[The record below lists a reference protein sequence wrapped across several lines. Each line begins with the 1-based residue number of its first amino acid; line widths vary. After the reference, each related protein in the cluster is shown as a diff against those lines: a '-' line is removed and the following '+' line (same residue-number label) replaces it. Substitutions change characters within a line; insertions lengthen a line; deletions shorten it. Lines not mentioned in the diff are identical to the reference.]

1 MRGGR
6 RIYGY
11 IRQGRR
17 TALTRELIGGVPFQ
31 VLTVGTGPLRRVRAR
46 RLLRRLARQGVS
58 AAVFE
63 DGAWREA
70 AARYGIR
77 PVPVGPLRLAK
88 LGELLDAVC
97 PALSGKTARLCT
109 GEDGSTAR
117 RAARVLVKR
126 ARYVAAEPP
135 GQAALEQWLLARYG
149 VAAGCGGQTP
159 AVTVWCGMAGEE
171 RDGAAV
177 YLGEDCTA
185 RQEVRYAAAGLG
197 PWPVSEQLLAA
208 LFAAGRWEP
217 SQIHVVSVTSR
228 A

>member
-1 MRGGR
+1 M
-6 RIYGY
+6 YGY

-17 TALTRELIGGVPFQ
+17 TALTRELIGGVAFQ

-97 PALSGKTARLCT
+97 PVLSGKTARLCT

-171 RDGAAV
+171 RYGAAV

>member
-1 MRGGR
+1 M
-6 RIYGY
+6 YGY

-126 ARYVAAEPP
+126 ARYVAAEAP

>member
-1 MRGGR
+1 M
-6 RIYGY
+6 
-11 IRQGRR
+11 
-17 TALTRELIGGVPFQ
+17 
-31 VLTVGTGPLRRVRAR
+31 RAR

-185 RQEVRYAAAGLG
+185 RQEVRYAAVGLG

>member
-1 MRGGR
+1 M
-6 RIYGY
+6 YGY

-17 TALTRELIGGVPFQ
+17 TALTRELIGGVAFQ

-70 AARYGIR
+70 AARY
-77 PVPVGPLRLAK
+77 
-88 LGELLDAVC
+88 
-97 PALSGKTARLCT
+97 
-109 GEDGSTAR
+109 
-117 RAARVLVKR
+117 
-126 ARYVAAEPP
+126 
-135 GQAALEQWLLARYG
+135 
-149 VAAGCGGQTP
+149 
-159 AVTVWCGMAGEE
+159 
-171 RDGAAV
+171 
-177 YLGEDCTA
+177 
-185 RQEVRYAAAGLG
+185 AAAGLG

>member
-1 MRGGR
+1 M
-6 RIYGY
+6 YGY

-97 PALSGKTARLCT
+97 PVLSGKTARLCT

-159 AVTVWCGMAGEE
+159 AVTVWCGIAGEE

>member
-1 MRGGR
+1 M
-6 RIYGY
+6 YGY

-17 TALTRELIGGVPFQ
+17 TELTRELIGGVAFQ

-135 GQAALEQWLLARYG
+135 GQAALEQWMLARYG

>member
-1 MRGGR
+1 M
-6 RIYGY
+6 YGY

-185 RQEVRYAAAGLG
+185 RQEVRCAAAGLG

>member
-1 MRGGR
+1 M
-6 RIYGY
+6 YGY

-97 PALSGKTARLCT
+97 PALSGKTVRLCT
-109 GEDGSTAR
+109 GEDGSAAR

-159 AVTVWCGMAGEE
+159 AVTVWCGIAGEE

>member
-1 MRGGR
+1 M
-6 RIYGY
+6 YGY

-135 GQAALEQWLLARYG
+135 GQAALEQWMLARYG

-185 RQEVRYAAAGLG
+185 RQEVRYAAAGLW

>member
-1 MRGGR
+1 M
-6 RIYGY
+6 YGY

-159 AVTVWCGMAGEE
+159 AVTVWCGIAGEE

-185 RQEVRYAAAGLG
+185 RQEVRYAAVGLG

>member
-1 MRGGR
+1 M
-6 RIYGY
+6 YGY

-17 TALTRELIGGVPFQ
+17 TELTRELIGGVPFQ

-185 RQEVRYAAAGLG
+185 RQEVRYAAVGLG

>member
-1 MRGGR
+1 M
-6 RIYGY
+6 YGY

-63 DGAWREA
+63 DGAWQEA

>member
-1 MRGGR
+1 M
-6 RIYGY
+6 YGY

-17 TALTRELIGGVPFQ
+17 TALTRELIGGVVFQ

-185 RQEVRYAAAGLG
+185 RQEVRYAAVGLG

>member
-1 MRGGR
+1 M
-6 RIYGY
+6 YGY

-17 TALTRELIGGVPFQ
+17 TALTRELIGGVAFQ

-97 PALSGKTARLCT
+97 PVLSGKTARLCT

-159 AVTVWCGMAGEE
+159 AVTVWCGTAG
-171 RDGAAV
+171 RCIWGR
-177 YLGEDCTA
+177 TA
-185 RQEVRYAAAGLG
+185 RR
-197 PWPVSEQLLAA
+197 
-208 LFAAGRWEP
+208 GRRCGTRRRGWGRGRCR
-217 SQIHVVSVTSR
+217 SSCWRRCLRR
-228 A
+228 ADGSHRKFMWYR

>member
-1 MRGGR
+1 M
-6 RIYGY
+6 YGY

-17 TALTRELIGGVPFQ
+17 TALTRELISGVAFQ

>member
-1 MRGGR
+1 M
-6 RIYGY
+6 YGY

-88 LGELLDAVC
+88 LGKLLDAVC

>member
-1 MRGGR
+1 M
-6 RIYGY
+6 YGY

-17 TALTRELIGGVPFQ
+17 TALTRELIGGVAFQ

-149 VAAGCGGQTP
+149 VAAGSGGQTP

>member
-1 MRGGR
+1 M
-6 RIYGY
+6 YGY

-77 PVPVGPLRLAK
+77 PVPVGPQRLAK

>member
-1 MRGGR
+1 M
-6 RIYGY
+6 YGY

-17 TALTRELIGGVPFQ
+17 TALTRELIGGVAFQ

-159 AVTVWCGMAGEE
+159 TVTVWCGTAGEE

>member
-1 MRGGR
+1 M
-6 RIYGY
+6 YGY

-17 TALTRELIGGVPFQ
+17 TALTRELIGGVAFQ

-77 PVPVGPLRLAK
+77 PVPVGQLRLAK

-185 RQEVRYAAAGLG
+185 RQEVQYAAAGLG

>member
-1 MRGGR
+1 M
-6 RIYGY
+6 YGY

-17 TALTRELIGGVPFQ
+17 TALTRELIGGVAFQ
-31 VLTVGTGPLRRVRAR
+31 VLTVGTGPLRRARAR

>member
-1 MRGGR
+1 M
-6 RIYGY
+6 YGY

-17 TALTRELIGGVPFQ
+17 TALTRELIGGVAFQ
-31 VLTVGTGPLRRVRAR
+31 VLTVGTGPLRRVRAS
-46 RLLRRLARQGVS
+46 RLLRCLAGQGVS

>member
-1 MRGGR
+1 M
-6 RIYGY
+6 YGY

-17 TALTRELIGGVPFQ
+17 TALTRELIGGVAFQ

-135 GQAALEQWLLARYG
+135 GQAALEQWMLARYG

-185 RQEVRYAAAGLG
+185 RQEVRYAAAGLW

>member
-1 MRGGR
+1 M
-6 RIYGY
+6 YGY

-185 RQEVRYAAAGLG
+185 RQEVRYAAVGLG

>member
-1 MRGGR
+1 M
-6 RIYGY
+6 YGY

-63 DGAWREA
+63 DGAWRET

-185 RQEVRYAAAGLG
+185 RQEVRYAAAGLE

-217 SQIHVVSVTSR
+217 SEIHVVSVTSR

>member
-1 MRGGR
+1 M
-6 RIYGY
+6 YGY

-17 TALTRELIGGVPFQ
+17 TALTRELIGGVAFQ

-185 RQEVRYAAAGLG
+185 RQEVRYAAVGLG

>member
-1 MRGGR
+1 M
-6 RIYGY
+6 YGY

-17 TALTRELIGGVPFQ
+17 TALTRELIGGVAFQ

-97 PALSGKTARLCT
+97 PVLSGKTARLCT

-117 RAARVLVKR
+117 RAAGVLVKG
-126 ARYVAAEPP
+126 AGFGAAEPP
-135 GQAALEQWLLARYG
+135 AARSA
-149 VAAGCGGQTP
+149 
-159 AVTVWCGMAGEE
+159 
-171 RDGAAV
+171 
-177 YLGEDCTA
+177 
-185 RQEVRYAAAGLG
+185 
-197 PWPVSEQLLAA
+197 
-208 LFAAGRWEP
+208 
-217 SQIHVVSVTSR
+217 
-228 A
+228 

>member
-1 MRGGR
+1 M
-6 RIYGY
+6 YGY

-31 VLTVGTGPLRRVRAR
+31 VLTVGTGSLRRVRAR

-159 AVTVWCGMAGEE
+159 AVTVWCGIAGEE

-208 LFAAGRWEP
+208 LFAAGRWEL

>member
-1 MRGGR
+1 M
-6 RIYGY
+6 YGY

-17 TALTRELIGGVPFQ
+17 TALTRELIGGVAFQ

-58 AAVFE
+58 
-63 DGAWREA
+63 
-70 AARYGIR
+70 
-77 PVPVGPLRLAK
+77 
-88 LGELLDAVC
+88 
-97 PALSGKTARLCT
+97 
-109 GEDGSTAR
+109 
-117 RAARVLVKR
+117 
-126 ARYVAAEPP
+126 
-135 GQAALEQWLLARYG
+135 
-149 VAAGCGGQTP
+149 
-159 AVTVWCGMAGEE
+159 
-171 RDGAAV
+171 AAV

>member
-1 MRGGR
+1 M
-6 RIYGY
+6 YGY

-97 PALSGKTARLCT
+97 PVLSGKTARLCT

-117 RAARVLVKR
+117 RAALVLVKR

-149 VAAGCGGQTP
+149 VAAGCGGQAP
-159 AVTVWCGMAGEE
+159 AVTVWCGTAGEE

-185 RQEVRYAAAGLG
+185 RQEVRYAAAGLE

>member
-1 MRGGR
+1 M
-6 RIYGY
+6 YGY

-17 TALTRELIGGVPFQ
+17 TALTRELIGGVAFQ

-135 GQAALEQWLLARYG
+135 GQAALEQWMLARYG

-185 RQEVRYAAAGLG
+185 RQEVRYAAVGLG

>member
-1 MRGGR
+1 M
-6 RIYGY
+6 YGY

-217 SQIHVVSVTSR
+217 SQIHVVLVTSR

>member
-1 MRGGR
+1 M
-6 RIYGY
+6 YGY

-17 TALTRELIGGVPFQ
+17 TALTRELIGGVAFQ

-126 ARYVAAEPP
+126 ARDVAAEPP

>member
-1 MRGGR
+1 M
-6 RIYGY
+6 YGY

-97 PALSGKTARLCT
+97 PVLSGKTARLCT

>member
-1 MRGGR
+1 M
-6 RIYGY
+6 YGY

-17 TALTRELIGGVPFQ
+17 TALTRELIGGVAFQ

-159 AVTVWCGMAGEE
+159 AVTVWCGMAGGE

>member
-1 MRGGR
+1 M
-6 RIYGY
+6 YGY

-159 AVTVWCGMAGEE
+159 AVTVWCGIAGEE

>member
-1 MRGGR
+1 M
-6 RIYGY
+6 YGY

-117 RAARVLVKR
+117 RAARVL
-126 ARYVAAEPP
+126 AAEPP